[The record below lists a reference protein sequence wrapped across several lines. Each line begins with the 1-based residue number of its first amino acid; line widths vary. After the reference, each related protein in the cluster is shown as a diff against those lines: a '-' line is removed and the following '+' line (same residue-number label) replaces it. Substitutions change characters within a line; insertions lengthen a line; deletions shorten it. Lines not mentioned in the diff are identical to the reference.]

1 MHELQRQVLISFPT
15 LWGIDL
21 SITNEVV
28 LLWIAAAITFFCVT
42 LACRRRTFIAQ
53 GVFQNAVEAIID
65 FIDDNV
71 GNDILEND
79 ARMWSPFLLTLFFFI
94 LFANLLG
101 LAPLPSHVKAMTSSI
116 NVTAALALIVFA
128 TTIAVNIRTHGLLG
142 FVKKFAPAGLPPFV
156 LILAVPVE
164 IISWLARPFSLA
176 IRLCA
181 NMLAG
186 HALILVFLGMTGSL
200 AWLFKPLPY
209 LGAVI
214 MSAFELF
221 VCFIQAFIFTLLS
234 GMYIK
239 DALDAH

>member
-1 MHELQRQVLISFPT
+1 MHDIQRHVLISLPT
-15 LWGIDL
+15 LRGIDL
-21 SITNEVV
+21 SITNEIV
-28 LLWIAAAITFFCVT
+28 LLWVAAAITFICVT
-42 LACRRRTFIAQ
+42 LACRRRTVIAQ
-53 GVFQNAVEAIID
+53 GHFQNAVEAIID

-71 GNDILEND
+71 GKDVLGRD
-79 ARMWSPFLLTLFFFI
+79 ARRWSPFLLTLFFFI

-128 TTIAVNIRTHGLLG
+128 TTIAVNIRAHGLLG
-142 FVKKFAPAGLPPFV
+142 FLKKFAPAGLPPLV
-156 LILAVPVE
+156 LVLAVPIE

-186 HALILVFLGMTGSL
+186 HALILVFLGMTASL